1 MPEDQRPMEKMLFAG
16 PGALSKA
23 ELLALIIRSGT
34 REKSAIV
41 LAEEILAFA
50 STESGGLGKADPRE
64 LMKISGVGTAKA
76 CQIAASI
83 ELSKRLM
90 SDTLRDSSP
99 RVDCVDD
106 VAGLLMEEMMYERRE
121 IFMALFL
128 DTKLKVESKK
138 IISIGSLDS
147 APVHPREVFGPAV
160 RRGAAAVIVAHNH
173 PSGDPTPSP
182 DDIAVTMRL
191 VDSSELIGI
200 RLLDHIIVG
209 NGCYTSMKSEGIF
222 R

>member
-121 IFMALFL
+121 LFMALFL

-147 APVHPREVFGPAV
+147 APVHPREVFRQAV
-160 RRGAAAVIVAHNH
+160 RRSAAAVVFVHNH
-173 PSGDPTPSP
+173 PSGDPTPSNE
-182 DDIAVTMRL
+182 DILTTKRL
-191 VDSSELIGI
+191 VECGKLLGI
-200 RLLDHIIVG
+200 EVEDHIVIG
-209 NGCYTSMKSEGIF
+209 DGRFISLQGLTEL
-222 R
+222 